1 MKVAIYS
8 RNLLPEHVE
17 FVNEL
22 IQKLQH
28 EKIHITVFQ
37 PIFRVLSKQIITNIE
52 VETFERGD
60 NLVNVDY
67 MFSIGGDGT
76 MLESI
81 SFINNRNIPILGIN
95 TGRLG
100 FLTSVSNQDIDEAIA
115 SILSNNFSLDKRSL
129 LDVEMSENPFG
140 TLNFALNEVT
150 IQKKDSSSM
159 ITIHAYLDG
168 EFLNSYWADG
178 LIISTPTG
186 STAYSLSCNGP
197 IVLPK
202 SDNIIITPIAPH
214 NLNVRPLVIPSNIEI
229 KLKIESRSAN
239 YLVALD
245 YKSATIPA
253 STEIIIKKSKNQI
266 ELVRLNHHD
275 FFSTLRNKLMWGL
288 DKRN

>member
-28 EKIHITVFQ
+28 EKIQITVFQ